1 MPLPAIRQ
9 RIGRLEALFVVDR
22 AAGYPPLTAEEIE
35 AMVGRLA
42 AGQDWTDVETARVAR
57 QCPFIKGELVSD
69 HDRPTGPSD
78 NQAVTGDRHGFG
90 LMGMG
95 SQMHADALRCAQK

>member
-42 AGQDWTDVETARVAR
+42 AGQEWTDMETARVAR
-57 QCPFIKGELVSD
+57 QCPFIKGELVIT
-69 HDRPTGPSD
+69 TGLRGRVIIKRLLGID
-78 NQAVTGDRHGFG
+78 T
-90 LMGMG
+90 
-95 SQMHADALRCAQK
+95 ALV